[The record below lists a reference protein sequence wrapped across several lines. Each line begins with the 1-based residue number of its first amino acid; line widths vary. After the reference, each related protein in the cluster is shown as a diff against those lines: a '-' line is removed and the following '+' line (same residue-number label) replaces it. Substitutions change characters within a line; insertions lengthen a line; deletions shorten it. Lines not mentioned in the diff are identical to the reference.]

1 MECAIYHRPRILPK
15 CDRGLIVFTIFTFFF
30 ANSGFVALCG
40 MSKARTKILKLN
52 AQGPPPIHVWLDN
65 VTRMLEEEAPEGL
78 YQEGSAG
85 PQFMGDLFD
94 DAPADPQGEECVSY
108 VNALKCCKAFSAAK
122 DLIGAEFSSVDE
134 WFINWARY
142 VGSPHALSDAEAEK
156 QELMDRRL
164 QYAIAVQS
172 SNEKKQKPKVYTL
185 SPRSFVTYTNA
196 FMHIYCRRFPSSG
209 FYVHNEYM
217 MPRYWTMMKDA
228 MRRYRLWY
236 LQQKKAP
243 KEPPVTNEELIKLC
257 RSTDWNSPGAR
268 QLMRRIITLS
278 QSGLRCVT
286 ACILTKETIG
296 SEQNLR
302 SGQCEMNFPEIKQRM
317 PSLANSDVPFF
328 NQLLVAGPDKRLC
341 IIAALSNQLDDLRA
355 APPGVPYNWMFR
367 EVGDDSQL
375 LESAANAGNV
385 LKGSRTV
392 CVDNGAWATGC
403 NLPRSKQCCR
413 VYSRSCQVY
422 WRE

>member
-1 MECAIYHRPRILPK
+1 MPE
-15 CDRGLIVFTIFTFFF
+15 CDRGLTVFTIFTFLF
-30 ANSGFVALCG
+30 AISGFVALCG
-40 MSKARTKILKLN
+40 MSKAQTKILKLN
-52 AQGPPPIHVWLDN
+52 AQGPPPIHVCLDN
-65 VTRMLEEEAPEGL
+65 VARMLEEEAPEGL
-78 YQEGSAG
+78 YQEAPAR

-94 DAPADPQGEECVSY
+94 DAPADRQGDECVSY
-108 VNALKCCKAFSAAK
+108 VNALKCCKAFTAAK
-122 DLIGAEFSSVDE
+122 DLIGAEFSSVDD

-142 VGSPHALSDAEAEK
+142 VGSPHALLDAESEK

-172 SNEKKQKPKVYTL
+172 SDEKQRKPKVYTL
-185 SPRSFVTYTNA
+185 SPRSFVTYTNV
-196 FMHIYCRRFPSSG
+196 FMHVYCRRFPSSG

-217 MPRYWTMMKDA
+217 MPRYWMMMKDA

-236 LQQKKAP
+236 LQQNKAP
-243 KEPPVTNEELIKLC
+243 KEPPVTDEELIKLC

-268 QLMRRIITLS
+268 QLMRLIITLS
-278 QSGLRCVT
+278 RSGLRCVT
-286 ACILTKETIG
+286 ACIWTKETIG

-302 SGQCEMNFPEIKQRM
+302 SGQCAPNFPEIKQRM

-341 IIAALSNQLDDLRA
+341 IIEALSNQLDDLRA

-367 EVGDDSQL
+367 EVGDDGQL

-385 LKGSRTV
+385 RRQIGRF
-392 CVDNGAWATGC
+392 A
-403 NLPRSKQCCR
+403 SKVLGR
-413 VYSRSCQVY
+413 PVTTKALG
-422 WRE
+422 

>member
-1 MECAIYHRPRILPK
+1 MLPK
-15 CDRGLIVFTIFTFFF
+15 CNRGIIVFTIFTFLF

-40 MSKARTKILKLN
+40 MSKAQTKIPKLN

-78 YQEGSAG
+78 YQEAPAG

-94 DAPADPQGEECVSY
+94 NAPADPQGKERVSY
-108 VNALKCCKAFSAAK
+108 VNALKCCKAFTAAK
-122 DLIGAEFSSVDE
+122 DLIGAEFSSMDE

-142 VGSPHALSDAEAEK
+142 GGSPHALLDAEAEK

-172 SNEKKQKPKVYTL
+172 SNEKQRKPKVYTL
-185 SPRSFVTYTNA
+185 SQRSFVMYTNA
-196 FMHIYCRRFPSSG
+196 FMHVYCRRFPSSG

-217 MPRYWTMMKDA
+217 MPRFWTMMKDA

-236 LQQKKAP
+236 LQQNKAP
-243 KEPPVTNEELIKLC
+243 KEPPVTDEEVIKLC

-268 QLMRRIITLS
+268 QLMRLIITLS
-278 QSGLRCVT
+278 RSGLRCVT

-296 SEQNLR
+296 SEQNLS
-302 SGQCEMNFPEIKQRM
+302 SGQCEPNFPEIKQRM
-317 PSLANSDVPFF
+317 PSLSNRTCRSSISYWWLGRTNDCASSKLCRISLAN
-328 NQLLVAGPDKRLC
+328 
-341 IIAALSNQLDDLRA
+341 LRA
-355 APPGVPYNWMFR
+355 APLGVPYTWMFR
-367 EVGDDSQL
+367 EVGDDGQL

-385 LKGSRTV
+385 RRQIGRF
-392 CVDNGAWATGC
+392 A
-403 NLPRSKQCCR
+403 SKVLGR
-413 VYSRSCQVY
+413 PVTTKALG
-422 WRE
+422 